1 VTQPRRTLLQRLSR
15 RRYHRR
21 PALVLVNGLAEQ
33 PESWYLNHPAWRRQY
48 DVAMPN
54 LLVYDGLALHR
65 RIEQGR
71 PITVDY
77 LVDQLNRYLDEYV
90 QMPPYDLVASSLGG
104 KVVVEYAARYPEKVR
119 RLVLLCPSGLGD
131 DERLPIVEG
140 VRYSD
145 PAALVGSVFHD
156 PQRVDPG
163 LVERYRR
170 LFANRRWRLGLLR
183 TIRGTMAHSV
193 LDRLPEVPQPT
204 LIVSGRE
211 DQIVS
216 PRHAEQA
223 AGLLPCGWFVLLP
236 RCGHAP
242 QLERPRLINRLVLDF
257 LSRSI
262 AAPEPAAHPHA
273 ETAEPAGERP

>member
-1 VTQPRRTLLQRLSR
+1 V
-15 RRYHRR
+15 
-21 PALVLVNGLAEQ
+21 LVLVNGLAEQ
-33 PESWYLNHPAWRRQY
+33 PESWYLNHTAWRRHH
-48 DVAMPN
+48 DVVTPN
-54 LLVYDGLALHR
+54 LLVYDGPALHR

-77 LVDQLNRYLDEYV
+77 LVDQLQRYLDEYV
-90 QMPPYDLVASSLGG
+90 QTPPYDLVASSLGG
-104 KVVVEYAARYPEKVR
+104 KIVVEYAARYPENVR

-131 DERLPIVEG
+131 DERLPLVEG

-156 PQRVDPG
+156 PRRVDPG
-163 LVERYRR
+163 LVEHYRG

-183 TIRGTMAHSV
+183 TIRGTMEHTV
-193 LDRLPEVPQPT
+193 RDRLPEVPQPT
-204 LIVSGRE
+204 LLVSGRE
-211 DQIVS
+211 DRIVC

-223 AGLLPCGWFVLLP
+223 AGLLPRGWFVLLP

-257 LSRSI
+257 LGRSI
-262 AAPEPAAHPHA
+262 ADPEPAANPSA
-273 ETAEPAGERP
+273 ETADLADERP